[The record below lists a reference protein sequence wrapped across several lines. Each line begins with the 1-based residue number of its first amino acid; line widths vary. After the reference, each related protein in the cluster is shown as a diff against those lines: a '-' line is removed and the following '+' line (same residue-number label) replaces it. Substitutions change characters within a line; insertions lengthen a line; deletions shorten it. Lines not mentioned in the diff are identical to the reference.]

1 MLRKPHRPGLLCLLS
16 VLLALA
22 SLSADLADG
31 GWEPVAKGVDY
42 RAFKLP
48 GPVRAFVARM
58 ARADS
63 TLTLDTAIARGSL
76 LDGPETVAQMAVR
89 YDDSLSAWDG
99 TCLGRQERSAG
110 GHQRLLPR
118 S

>member
-58 ARADS
+58 ARSDS
-63 TLTLDTAIARGSL
+63 TLTPSPVAACWMARKPWPRWPSDTMTA
-76 LDGPETVAQMAVR
+76 
-89 YDDSLSAWDG
+89 
-99 TCLGRQERSAG
+99 
-110 GHQRLLPR
+110 
-118 S
+118 